1 MAGWDNPDVEVLYDV
16 NGLAKDAPGWV
27 DHTMALVGE
36 YGIIAALL
44 VLTLWGWWSAR
55 RRSADGETAATALA
69 GLLWAPLAAGVALLV
84 NIPVRGLVERP
95 RPFVDHKGLDVLVD
109 GKNDFSF
116 VSDHAT
122 LTMALA
128 VGLFMVHRRL
138 GLAGIALAFLEGL
151 CRVYM
156 GVHYPTDVL
165 GGLALGTAVALLLDP
180 AALWALT
187 PLTRRAADNRLLG
200 RVVWAGPSG
209 PAAGGSTPPA
219 GVRDRATA
227 RTARRRARY
236 DGDLAA

>member
-1 MAGWDNPDVEVLYDV
+1 MAGWDDPDVEVLYDV

-27 DHTMALVGE
+27 DHAMALVGE

-44 VLTLWGWWSAR
+44 LLTLWGWWSAR
-55 RRSADGETAATALA
+55 RSSADGEAAAFSLA
-69 GLLWAPLAAGVALLV
+69 GLLWAPLAAGMALLV

-95 RPFVDHKGLDVLVD
+95 RPFVDHKGLVVLVD

-128 VGLFMVHRRL
+128 VGLFMVNRRL
-138 GLAGIALAFLEGL
+138 GLAGIALAALEGF

-165 GGLALGTAVALLLDP
+165 GGLALGTAVALLLAP

-187 PLTRRAADNRLLG
+187 PLARRVGDSRLLG
-200 RVVWAGPSG
+200 RLVWAGP
-209 PAAGGSTPPA
+209 PA
-219 GVRDRATA
+219 GADGCTSAAESPGRAKTEP
-227 RTARRRARY
+227 ARRGRY